1 MGHFLKQLGFVIVIG
16 VLAWLAITAFSRT
29 AAAQTTYYE
38 ITEGTF
44 ESRPVPAYLQELRTE
59 GYVIEDEPIQPYD
72 EVIVQPGTGFIQSED
87 GYRIWIPIG
96 QPPEM
101 GKEEAQ

>member
-1 MGHFLKQLGFVIVIG
+1 MNDFIKTFLWVAAIFGLLWA
-16 VLAWLAITAFSRT
+16 LAYTVPMVHG
-29 AAAQTTYYE
+29 QTTYYE

-96 QPPEM
+96 QPPQD
-101 GKEEAQ
+101 GQGGGSD